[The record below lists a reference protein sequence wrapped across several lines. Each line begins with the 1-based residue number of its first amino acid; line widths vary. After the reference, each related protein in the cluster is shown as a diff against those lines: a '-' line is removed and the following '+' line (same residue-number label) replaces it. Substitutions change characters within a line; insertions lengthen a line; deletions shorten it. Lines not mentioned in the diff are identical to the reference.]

1 MTESTSIEGRIV
13 LAIQALEKREK
24 LSVRRAA
31 AIYDVPRTTLQYRY
45 LGRPSRRDT
54 TPNSRKMKKT
64 EEEALLQY
72 LLELDAR
79 GRPARLANVED
90 MANLLLAE
98 RDGGRVGMRWAR
110 NFISRQPLLR
120 TRFNRPYDY
129 QRALCEDPDAIRA
142 WFRLVENMRAKYGV
156 VDQDLY
162 NFDETGFAM
171 GMIHASVVV
180 TRAERRAKAKTVQ
193 PGNREWAT
201 VIQGVCADGWCMP
214 PFILLKG
221 AVHLASWYSETDLP
235 ADWVIRTTPNGW
247 TDNETG
253 LEWIRHF
260 DKHTAA
266 RRVGAWRM
274 VVLDGHE
281 SHYSAEFERF
291 CKDKN
296 IIPLYMPPHSSH
308 LLQPLDVGLFAPLKR
323 AYGRQIEDLVKAGV
337 NHVSKPEFLVAIKAA
352 IPLAITS
359 KNVLGGF
366 RGAGL
371 VPLDA
376 QVVIDKLD
384 VKLRTP
390 SPTGPPLP
398 ANDSWTSQTPH
409 TTTEATSQTEL
420 IKSRIISHQGSSPT
434 SILGAID
441 QLAKGTQ
448 AVMHQVAL
456 LRDRASNI
464 EKANAAL
471 SKRKRAKNSR
481 LQHGGS
487 LSIQDAQ
494 VLISQ
499 KGANVEQD
507 DGDGEEGGQRKRAKR
522 GPRHCGICGERGHDA
537 RNCQNDAE
545 ASDVSDSE

>member
-1 MTESTSIEGRIV
+1 M
-13 LAIQALEKREK
+13 
-24 LSVRRAA
+24 
-31 AIYDVPRTTLQYRY
+31 
-45 LGRPSRRDT
+45 
-54 TPNSRKMKKT
+54 PNSRKMKET

-79 GRPARLANVED
+79 GRPARLDDVED

-98 RDGGRVGMRWAR
+98 RDGGRVGVRWAR
-110 NFISRQPLLR
+110 NFIARQPLLR
-120 TRFNRPYDY
+120 MRFNRPYDY

-142 WFRLVENMRAKYGV
+142 WFRLVGNMRAKYGV
-156 VDQDLY
+156 VDQDFY

-171 GMIHASVVV
+171 GMIRASVVV
-180 TRAERRAKAKTVQ
+180 TRAERRAKAKMVQ

-201 VIQGVCADGWCMP
+201 VIQGVCADGWCVP
-214 PFILLKG
+214 PFVVLKG

-266 RRVGAWRM
+266 RRVGGWRM
-274 VVLDGHE
+274 IVLDGHE

-296 IIPLYMPPHSSH
+296 IIPVYMPPHSSH
-308 LLQPLDVGLFAPLKR
+308 LLQPLDVGLFGPLKR
-323 AYGRQIEDLVKAGV
+323 AYGRQVEDLVKAGV
-337 NHVSKPEFLVAIKAA
+337 NHVSKPEFLVALKAA
-352 IPLAITS
+352 IPAAMTPE
-359 KNVLGGF
+359 NVLGGF

-371 VPLDA
+371 VPLDP

-390 SPTGPPLP
+390 SPTGPPLQ

-420 IKSRIISHQGSSPT
+420 IKSRIARHQGSSPT

-448 AVMHQVAL
+448 AVMHQVTL
-456 LRDRASNI
+456 LRERASNL
-464 EKANAAL
+464 EKANKAL
-471 SKRKRAKNSR
+471 SKRKRAKNSH

-494 VLISQ
+494 DLI
-499 KGANVEQD
+499 EQRRSNAKQD
-507 DGDGEEGGQRKRAKR
+507 EEDGEEGGQRKRAKR
-522 GPRHCGICGERGHDA
+522 GPRHCGVCSETGHDA
-537 RNCQNDAE
+537 RNCPNDAE
-545 ASDVSDSE
+545 ISDVNSSE